1 MHVSELTLWY
11 SFPDLFKY
19 LLCCM
24 WLLFSKQCLKW
35 EEVRYGYSVFS
46 GFICCQWEI
55 LRYICT
61 GAYLYICLCLCV
73 CTCACTWVCVCVL
86 WGYSCQCW
94 NSFLSAVDFS
104 LLHPGSVL
112 NFTQNRLLVALLDH
126 RVAKILDRSPQ
137 IDNRFGC
144 WWFFYNHNYYDAF
157 ISCND
162 QHSVY

>member
-1 MHVSELTLWY
+1 
-11 SFPDLFKY
+11 
-19 LLCCM
+19 M

-35 EEVRYGYSVFS
+35 DEVRYGYSVFS

-55 LRYICT
+55 LHYICT

-73 CTCACTWVCVCVL
+73 VRVFMSML
-86 WGYSCQCW
+86 KFFSISSY
-94 NSFLSAVDFS
+94 FS
-104 LLHPGSVL
+104 LLHPGSVP

-126 RVAKILDRSPQ
+126 RVAKVLDRIPQ

-144 WWFFYNHNYYDAF
+144 WWFLYNHNYYDAF
-157 ISCND
+157 VSCND